1 MLLDPISLL
10 KKPDQGAIN
19 QGVQFL
25 LSRYKDDI
33 SKKCVHSSFL
43 EFRTRGTVFGATHP
57 AALHH
62 DNPIAYWKSYLFDD
76 IHSGLATLSVRIFE
90 AIGNSVA
97 SERAFL
103 TMNLI
108 HTKLRN
114 RLGIE
119 KSDKLIYIYMNQ
131 RVLARNRSIYIGDPI
146 EKTQEEQLELEDSL
160 IEILDHE
167 DNSDGDD
174 E

>member
-1 MLLDPISLL
+1 
-10 KKPDQGAIN
+10 
-19 QGVQFL
+19 
-25 LSRYKDDI
+25 
-33 SKKCVHSSFL
+33 
-43 EFRTRGTVFGATHP
+43 
-57 AALHH
+57 
-62 DNPIAYWKSYLFDD
+62 
-76 IHSGLATLSVRIFE
+76 
-90 AIGNSVA
+90 
-97 SERAFL
+97 
-103 TMNLI
+103 MNLI
-108 HTKLRN
+108 HTKLLN

-167 DNSDGDD
+167 DNSDSDD